1 MSKFHQTRQKILT
14 RTKNFRNWIMSSC
27 LGHKVKKSISP
38 ILKAVFSKPVNAQ
51 KISVVDTKRFH
62 NFFAASKASIFT
74 SLRKFHKS
82 PSSAL
87 YCYLAKSCQFLF
99 KKANKNSIED
109 QRFCEKT

>member
-1 MSKFHQTRQKILT
+1 MLKFHQTRQKILT
-14 RTKNFRNWIMSSC
+14 RTKNFSNWIMSSC